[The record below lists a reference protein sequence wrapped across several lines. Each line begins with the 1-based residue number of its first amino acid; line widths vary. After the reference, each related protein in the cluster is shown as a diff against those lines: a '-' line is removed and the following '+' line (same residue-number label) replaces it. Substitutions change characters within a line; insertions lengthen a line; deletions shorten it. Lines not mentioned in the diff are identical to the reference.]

1 MRKFFLSLF
10 ILCGLTLAGVL
21 WLNYKQNANSNA
33 LVSPLPD
40 FLNKKENS
48 QVSTLDLWLPFL
60 QKILPDSKREP
71 QISASSALVYDLS
84 NNKILYEKDPREK
97 LPMAS
102 LTKIMTAMI
111 AIDYKRSDDRY
122 VVSKKDLVG
131 ENVMGL
137 TSGEVLTLSDLMY
150 GLVLPSGNDSAEV
163 LATNTMDRSD
173 FVKAMNDKAKSLGLK
188 DTNFT
193 NPSGLEGDGDQHT
206 TAYDLLVITKNA
218 LQHYPLFAKV
228 VATPEYYIEST
239 SEHKA
244 YDLYNETNLLTSYP
258 GVKGVKDGYTD
269 EAGLCLVTYLDYKE
283 HKIIG
288 VLLGSQNRRQE
299 MKDLLDYSLTSLG
312 INPPSH
318 D

>member
-1 MRKFFLSLF
+1 MKKFIFYCILLSIVFTIGTFAF
-10 ILCGLTLAGVL
+10 I
-21 WLNYKQNANSNA
+21 YRQSESNKN
-33 LVSPLPD
+33 LESPLPD

-48 QVSTLDLWLPFL
+48 QVSTLDLWLPFF
-60 QKILPDSKREP
+60 QSMLPDTKKEP
-71 QISASSALVYDLS
+71 QLSASSALVYDLS
-84 NNKILYEKDPREK
+84 NNRILYEKDPKEK

-111 AIDYKRSDDRY
+111 AIDNRRSDDRY

-137 TSGEVLTLSDLMY
+137 SFGEVLSLSDLMY

-163 LATNTMDRSD
+163 LASNTMNRVA

-228 VATPEYYIEST
+228 AATPEFHIEAT

-258 GVKGVKDGYTD
+258 GVKGVKDGYTY
-269 EAGLCLVTYLDYKE
+269 EAGLCLVTYLDYKG

-288 VLLGSQNRRQE
+288 VILGSQNRRQE
-299 MKDLLDYSLTSLG
+299 MKELLDYSLITQG
-312 INPPSH
+312 ITPPKH

>member
-1 MRKFFLSLF
+1 MKKFFLSIF
-10 ILCGLTLAGVL
+10 ILCGLLISGVL
-21 WLNYKQNANSNA
+21 WLNYRQNANSTT
-33 LVSPLPD
+33 LISPLPD
-40 FLNKKENS
+40 FLSKKQNS

-60 QKILPDSKREP
+60 QDILSDTKKEP
-71 QISASSALVYDLS
+71 QLSASSALIYDLS
-84 NNKILYEKDPREK
+84 NNRILYEKDPREK

-102 LTKIMTAMI
+102 LTKIMTAI
-111 AIDYKRSDDRY
+111 VAIDNKRSDDRY

-137 TSGEVLTLSDLMY
+137 SAGEVLSLNDLMF

-163 LATNTMDRSD
+163 LASNTMERSA

-228 VATPEYYIEST
+228 VATPEYHIEAT

-258 GVKGVKDGYTD
+258 GVKGVKDGYTY
-269 EAGLCLVTYLDYKE
+269 EAGLCLVTYLDYKG

-299 MKDLLDYSLTSLG
+299 MKDLLDYGLITQD
-312 INPPSH
+312 ITPPVH